1 MQMLTSKSE
10 NRTYPVGPAKLTN
23 STFFVIIYLMF
34 EMNSR
39 YVPVAQKPFCCVPAC
54 LQMILNKHGINPP
67 TQDMLGYHLGLVVPP
82 EKADKFSPV
91 RIGSGPE
98 AGTGTRI
105 FEPEYNFNTVAER
118 LGWGL
123 EFLFTSP
130 DDLTMKGLA
139 DYLSEGE
146 AEDRDAIVSIDYR
159 TLYRTKETSSH
170 VSLFDGIS
178 GDTVQLVD
186 PAVIAGIASQIRQV
200 NISTLLTAMQNNSP
214 WMGGLWEIILV

>member
-1 MQMLTSKSE
+1 
-10 NRTYPVGPAKLTN
+10 
-23 STFFVIIYLMF
+23 
-34 EMNSR
+34 
-39 YVPVAQKPFCCVPAC
+39 
-54 LQMILNKHGINPP
+54 
-67 TQDMLGYHLGLVVPP
+67 
-82 EKADKFSPV
+82 
-91 RIGSGPE
+91 
-98 AGTGTRI
+98 
-105 FEPEYNFNTVAER
+105 
-118 LGWGL
+118 
-123 EFLFTSP
+123 
-130 DDLTMKGLA
+130 MKGLA

-186 PAVIAGIASQIRQV
+186 PAVIAGIDSQIRQV